1 MAREKGT
8 GNLQQEKSGRWTVR
22 VGINGR
28 RLSRSARTTDRVKAE
43 AFLNRFLAPLGLG
56 ATKLPLAEAWHHY
69 EMSPNRRDIARS
81 TLDSKRTVWMGFA
94 RWMEQNHV
102 EIGHLAEVT
111 KNEVAEYLAEF
122 RCHHAATTYNNH
134 VCVLREV
141 FRLLAD
147 KAGITHDPWAGVCLR
162 ADDSM
167 SRRELSLDEV
177 GRLYTAASKEGLEW
191 KLLMVTGIYTGM
203 RLGDCCRLVW
213 ESVNLERRVI
223 QVVPEKTKKHAH
235 GRPVTIPIHQ
245 QLGEMLMLTPEA
257 ERKGFVNP
265 SIAEAYTSHKWD
277 VDEGLRRIFKAANIT
292 MSVRIEGRSRK
303 TVVAS
308 FHSLRHTFVSL
319 SANAGV
325 PLPVVQSIVGH
336 TSTAMTRHYYH
347 ENEAVLRQAV
357 DAIPAIGAALGKREE
372 GRGKNGLLSYLLP
385 LPPYPQGA
393 AVFLPALLGLPAIS
407 PRALFPKPSTPPPA
421 SASWTRCSRIRHRS
435 KYTVAFAAPR
445 RGSATYT
452 GHALIAA
459 SFAAA
464 KCISVMP
471 SQPRNGALF
480 GLSPDAPICLT
491 FGRSTRPV
499 AAVQPANARARIW
512 TSERGS
518 PASDVSAVQPSM
530 QFSVAINA
538 GTSRMSNRVRF
549 VAPHRKQDVKASTFR
564 ALDSIDVMSLTY
576 FVRYFDEVR
585 PEKSMFIMA
594 SEIFAS

>member
-22 VGINGR
+22 IGINGR
-28 RLSRSARTTDRVKAE
+28 RLSRSARTTDRAKAE

-69 EMSPNRRDIARS
+69 EMSPNRRDIART
-81 TLDSKRTVWMGFA
+81 TLESKRTVWMGFA

-111 KNEVAEYLAEF
+111 ENEVAEYLAEF

-177 GRLYTAASKEGLEW
+177 GRLYAAASKEGLEW

-203 RLGDCCRLVW
+203 RLGDCCRLSW
-213 ESVNLERRVI
+213 ESVNLERQVI
-223 QVVPEKTKKHAH
+223 QVIPEKTKKHAH
-235 GRPVTIPIHQ
+235 GRPVTIPIHP
-245 QLGEMLMLTPEA
+245 QLQA
-257 ERKGFVNP
+257 ELLEVRGKREEGKEGIGKREEKREDGACSGANATSAGSSFSLLPLPSSLSFVNP
-265 SIAEAYTSHKWD
+265 KIADMYLNRKWQL
-277 VDEGLRRIFKAANIT
+277 DEGLRKIFKAANIT
-292 MSVRIEGRSRK
+292 MSVRMEGRSRK

-347 ENEAVLRQAV
+347 ENLDALRAAVAS
-357 DAIPAIGAALGKREE
+357 IPVIGKREKGKGKREDRDE
-372 GRGKNGLLSYLLP
+372 GWGMRDEKDRSP
-385 LPPYPQGA
+385 LP
-393 AVFLPALLGLPAIS
+393 VTRSPA
-407 PRALFPKPSTPPPA
+407 
-421 SASWTRCSRIRHRS
+421 
-435 KYTVAFAAPR
+435 R
-445 RGSATYT
+445 RGSIPARLARLSRYLAQGLISEAEYAATR
-452 GHALIAA
+452 
-459 SFAAA
+459 
-464 KCISVMP
+464 
-471 SQPRNGALF
+471 Q
-480 GLSPDAPICLT
+480 
-491 FGRSTRPV
+491 
-499 AAVQPANARARIW
+499 RILN
-512 TSERGS
+512 E
-518 PASDVSAVQPSM
+518 M
-530 QFSVAINA
+530 
-538 GTSRMSNRVRF
+538 
-549 VAPHRKQDVKASTFR
+549 
-564 ALDSIDVMSLTY
+564 
-576 FVRYFDEVR
+576 
-585 PEKSMFIMA
+585 
-594 SEIFAS
+594 